1 MNKKSKNI
9 SPFSE
14 KGKAIRAFGIAF
26 VFLLI
31 STSVFPQVTVSVK
44 QQTIKQALRTI
55 ERVTDYRFFYSNQ
68 LPDLDKTVSFEVNN
82 QSIDATLDNLLKGT
96 GLIYEKRENNQIYLA
111 VRKKTETDKKKN
123 ITGIVT
129 DERGEPIIGANIME
143 KGTTN
148 GVVTNLSGEFSLLVF
163 DNATLQ
169 ISYIGYMPQEVA
181 VGNQTT
187 VNILMREDSQ
197 TLNEVVVI
205 GYGTMRKKDVTGSVV
220 SADLGALKGS
230 PNLNI
235 LQGLQGTVP
244 GLNVGMVDEAGES
257 PSITVRGRST
267 ISGNQNPL
275 IILDGIVY
283 YGSITSLNPNDI
295 QSFDILKDASSKAI
309 YGAQAANGVILITT
323 KRGQNEGAP
332 VITYNTSFSIGS
344 PYNRQH
350 SKNRESYLKMI
361 QDIFWQDAYT
371 EESGYTAPNP
381 NYNIETSAPFTDAS
395 IARGYREGADTDW
408 WDLGTHNATIMT
420 QNIGIQGLTSKVNY
434 YMSFGYDKQS
444 NYIINDK
451 FNRKTIR
458 INLETQ
464 VTDWLKIG
472 TQSFGTFSDYSG
484 ESPSLTQIAQA
495 GPLRMPYD
503 SEGNLVILG
512 GDFTNPLIGLYNEDL
527 DKRNELFGNFY
538 ARVNNLPFLPGFSW
552 SMNYGNTLKW
562 EKQYN
567 SNKYAQAETG
577 EVKKVNGSAYSYTF
591 DNIFNYVRDFDKHR
605 IDATFVFGRTKR
617 EYEKTTAR
625 ATGMANQTLGYNDL
639 AQGKNQYTESE
650 SWEEASSYQMFR
662 LNYSYQSKY
671 MLTGTVRRDG
681 FSGFATNEKTA
692 YFPSF
697 ALGWT
702 ASEEAFLKQVNWLDL
717 LKLRASYGVNGNL
730 VGRYSS
736 LATVASS
743 ASYVFGDGGSPAYG
757 QAPANLPNSNLK
769 WERTNGVN
777 IALDFG
783 VLKNR
788 ITGNIEYYQ
797 TTTKDLIWKK
807 TLPELT
813 GFKEIVDNM
822 GEISNRGIEFT
833 LNGTPV
839 QSKDF
844 SWDVTF
850 NFSKNKNKIVHLL
863 GDVDGDGKE
872 DDLISSGLFI
882 GQPLSA
888 VYHYDVNG
896 IYQLGDNVPSGYY
909 PGSYRIVDHSGDGN
923 LSAED
928 RIILGQS
935 DPSYRFSI
943 HNTFRYKGFSLK
955 IFLNSVQGGKNGYL
969 ANNDPF
975 GSYSP
980 LFISSKGMFEEV
992 DYWTPSN
999 PGGKYRNPSGTS
1011 SINPDVYQ
1019 QRSFVR
1025 LQDVILSYDFNPAFL
1040 SKIRIEALRLSIS
1053 GKNLYT
1059 WTKWEGWDPETGS
1072 GLGYATRPSG
1082 NNSVNGY
1089 YMGRPVMRHFTVGL
1103 ELTLK

>member
-1 MNKKSKNI
+1 MKINQYTQWCIHWEKTVILIPFLLFFFLASFSLQAQNI
-9 SPFSE
+9 SIL
-14 KGKAIRAFGIAF
+14 GN
-26 VFLLI
+26 
-31 STSVFPQVTVSVK
+31 
-44 QQTIKQALRTI
+44 QTIKTAFQHI
-55 ERVTDYRFFYSNQ
+55 EKQTKMSVDYDESVLNANQ
-68 LPDLDKTVSFEVNN
+68 RINISVNN
-82 QSIDATLDNLLKGT
+82 LPLKEVMEMILKDSGCSYSIRGNHIVIYAIEAKELADSRQSA
-96 GLIYEKRENNQIYLA
+96 
-111 VRKKTETDKKKN
+111 KN
-123 ITGIVT
+123 KIINGVIT
-129 DERGEPIIGANIME
+129 DETGTPIIGANVIE

-148 GVVTNLSGEFSLLVF
+148 GVITDIDGQFSLTVSPSAF
-163 DNATLQ
+163 LQ
-169 ISYIGYMPQEVA
+169 ISYIGFISEEIRVQ
-181 VGNQTT
+181 NSTSFRIT
-187 VNILMREDSQ
+187 LREDTQ
-197 TLNEVVVI
+197 TLDEVIVV
-205 GYGTMRKKDVTGSVV
+205 GYGTARKRDVTGSVV

-257 PSITVRGRST
+257 PGITVRGRST

-283 YGSITSLNPNDI
+283 YGSLTSLNPNDI
-295 QSFDILKDASSKAI
+295 KSFDILKDASSKAI

-323 KRGQNEGAP
+323 KRGQNEGSP
-332 VITYNTSFSIGS
+332 VITYNTSFSVGS
-344 PYNRQH
+344 PYNRPH

-361 QDIFWQDAYT
+361 QDIFWQEAYT
-371 EESGYTAPNP
+371 EESGYTEPNP

-395 IARGYREGADTDW
+395 IVRGYKEGADTDW
-408 WDLGTHNATIMT
+408 WDLGTHKANIMT
-420 QNIGIQGLTSKVNY
+420 QNIGVQGFSSKVNY

-451 FNRKTIR
+451 FNRKTVR

-472 TQSFGTFSDYSG
+472 TQSFGTFSDFSG

-503 SEGNLVILG
+503 NEGNLVILG

-538 ARVNNLPFLPGFSW
+538 AKVNNIPYLPGLSW
-552 SMNYGNTLKW
+552 NINYGNMLKW

-567 SNKYAQAETG
+567 SNEYAQAETG

-591 DNIFNYVRDFDKHR
+591 DNIFNYVRDFNMHR
-605 IDATFVFGRTKR
+605 IDATLVFGRTKR
-617 EYEKTTAR
+617 EYENTTAR

-639 AQGKNQYTESE
+639 AQGKNQYTSSL

-662 LNYSYQSKY
+662 MNYSYRSKY
-671 MLTGTVRRDG
+671 MLTGTIRRDG

-697 ALGWT
+697 AVGWI
-702 ASEEAFLKQVNWLDL
+702 ASEEPFMKQADWLDL
-717 LKLRASYGVNGNL
+717 LKFRASYGINGNL
-730 VGRYSS
+730 VARYSS
-736 LATVASS
+736 LATVGSS

-757 QAPANLPNSNLK
+757 QAPSNLPNSNLK
-769 WERTNGVN
+769 WERTNGLN

-783 VLKNR
+783 VLNNR

-813 GFKEIVDNM
+813 GFKEIIDNM
-822 GEISNRGIEFT
+822 GEISNRGVEFT
-833 LNGTPV
+833 LNGSPV
-839 QSKDF
+839 RSKDF
-844 SWDVTF
+844 DWDITF
-850 NFSKNKNKIVHLL
+850 NFSRNNNKIVHLL
-863 GDVDGDGKE
+863 GDINGDGIE
-872 DDLISSGLFI
+872 DDLISSNLFI

-888 VYHYDVNG
+888 IYHYDVDG
-896 IYQLGDNVPSGYY
+896 IYQLGDKIPAGYY
-909 PGSYRIVDHSGDGN
+909 PGSYRIIDHSGDGN

-928 RIILGQS
+928 RIILGKS

-969 ANNDPF
+969 ANADFFAAYTPQ
-975 GSYSP
+975 Y
-980 LFISSKGMFEEV
+980 ISSKGMYEEV
-992 DYWTPSN
+992 DFWTPAN
-999 PGGKYRNPSGTS
+999 PNATFRNPSGTS
-1011 SINPDVYQ
+1011 SINPNVYQ
-1019 QRSFVR
+1019 KRSFVR
-1025 LQDVILSYDFNPAFL
+1025 LQDVILSYDFNPALL
-1040 SKIRIEALRLSIS
+1040 SKIHIEALRLSVS

-1059 WTKWEGWDPETGS
+1059 WTNWVGWDPEIGS
-1072 GLGYATRPSG
+1072 GIGYG
-1082 NNSVNGY
+1082 
-1089 YMGRPVMRHFTVGL
+1089 GRPVMRHFTVGL